1 MQRFDDEIRIKGLK
15 IFAYHGVYESEKR
28 KGQNFLVDI
37 TLKLPLKK
45 AGFTDRLSDTVSY
58 AEVCEFAL
66 SKFSEKSYDLIEAAA
81 DTLARSILAKFPLCD
96 AVSVE
101 VYKPEA
107 PIEAE
112 FENVSV
118 YITREWHE
126 AFISVGSNIGEGEAQ
141 ISAAKEIFSG
151 FEGITIQKEAKLIIT
166 RPYGYVDQPDFTN
179 GLWKIKT
186 YLTPGELLARISETE
201 QALKRERKI
210 HWGPRTIDLD
220 IIYYDDLVLVSED
233 LTIPHRD
240 MQNRGF
246 VLEPLKE
253 IAPDVRH
260 PISGLTAEEMLCKL
274 K

>member
-15 IFAYHGVYESEKR
+15 IFAYHGVFESEKR

-45 AGFTDRLSDTVSY
+45 AGLSDNLKDTVSY

-66 SKFSEKSYDLIEAAA
+66 SKFSEKSFDLIEAAA
-81 DTLARSILAKFPLCD
+81 DTLARSILLKFSLCD

-118 YITREWHE
+118 NITREWHE
-126 AFISVGSNIGEGEAQ
+126 AIISVGSNIGDGPAQ
-141 ISAAKEIFSG
+141 ITAAKDIFAG
-151 FEGITIQKEAKLIIT
+151 FEGIELLKEASLIT
-166 RPYGYVDQPDFTN
+166 TKPYGYTDQPDFTN
-179 GLWKIKT
+179 GMWKIRT
-186 YLTPGELLARISETE
+186 YLTPFELLERISETE
-201 QALKRERKI
+201 QSLKRERKI

-220 IIYYDDLVLVSED
+220 IIYYDDLVMESDD

-240 MQNRGF
+240 MQNREF

-253 IAPDVRH
+253 IAKDYRH
-260 PISGLTAEEMLCKL
+260 PVSGLTAEEMLCKL